1 MLLLLFFFL
10 FKIVRILTHTYR
22 NKGEGLKE
30 TDSGIYSKKLNS
42 YIHNTNFKHL

>member
-22 NKGEGLKE
+22 NKEECLKE

-42 YIHNTNFKHL
+42 

>member
-1 MLLLLFFFL
+1 MIKKGRYVIYLFFL

-42 YIHNTNFKHL
+42 